1 MTGLRRAWDPDQ
13 GEDVRIHV
21 GQGSF
26 EVADRHDLVFST
38 ILGSCVSACIRD
50 PSLGVGGMNHFL
62 LPEAPG
68 SGAEDRRYGVQA
80 MELLINGLLQVGA
93 RRDRLEAKVFGG
105 ARMTAGLADI
115 GERNTAFVQR
125 FLADEAIPIVAR
137 SLGGSQARR
146 IHYWPATGR
155 AQQQLVRD
163 PAMEIR
169 ERALARPP
177 APTSHVGE
185 LELFG

>member
-1 MTGLRRAWDPDQ
+1 VIQAASAARGVN
-13 GEDVRIHV
+13 EDVRVHV

-26 EVADRHDLVFST
+26 EVASRHDLVFST

-68 SGAEDRRYGVQA
+68 SGADDRRYGVQA
-80 MELLINGLLQVGA
+80 MELLINGLLQLGA
-93 RRDRLEAKVFGG
+93 SRVRLEAKVFGG
-105 ARMTAGLADI
+105 ARMSSTLADI
-115 GERNTAFVQR
+115 GGRNTVFVRR
-125 FLADEAIPIVAR
+125 FLLDEGIPIIAE
-137 SLGGSQARR
+137 SLGGDQARR

-155 AQQQLVRD
+155 VQQQLVRD
-163 PAMEIR
+163 PAIAIR
-169 ERALARPP
+169 ERVITRPVAEP
-177 APTSHVGE
+177 SAGE